1 MLFSFTL
8 TVYFKFQHLLNF
20 ITVLQIP
27 IFIHQKSMNFAEHL
41 IKLDYYW
48 ISKRPLYY
56 YHISKESQK
65 WIIYDSRTMSL
76 ISTMVNQWK

>member
-1 MLFSFTL
+1 
-8 TVYFKFQHLLNF
+8 
-20 ITVLQIP
+20 
-27 IFIHQKSMNFAEHL
+27 MNFAEHL